1 MPPVVLVVDDAEEW
15 RTMLRLALGTLGD
28 AKVVM
33 AENAAA
39 ALEAARREAVA
50 VLVTDVGMPGMSGI
64 ELLDKLKAEG
74 IWPARGAIVVSGE
87 EAGAVE
93 QAARARG
100 ASFFSKPASMI
111 EVKRAVE
118 RLLRDG

>member
-1 MPPVVLVVDDAEEW
+1 MQPVVLVVDDAEEW
-15 RTMLRLALGTLGD
+15 RTMLRLGLGTLD
-28 AKVVM
+28 AKVVV

-39 ALEAARREAVA
+39 ALEAVRQETVA
-50 VLVTDVGMPGMSGI
+50 VLVTDVGMPGMTGI

-74 IWPARGAIVVSGE
+74 MWPARGAIVISGE
-87 EAGAVE
+87 EAAAVE

-100 ASFFSKPASMI
+100 ATFFKKPASMI
-111 EVKRAVE
+111 EVRRAVE